1 MVLEMFYNMP
11 IRSLDGTPKILGS
24 FFKMLKIWYGEDFKM
39 SERISGT
46 FLVCVY
52 WSKNWTKK
60 LTPPPATDEDNL
72 SPPH

>member
-1 MVLEMFYNMP
+1 MDEVFFLVL
-11 IRSLDGTPKILGS
+11 TPSDLGKNEKVAI
-24 FFKMLKIWYGEDFKM
+24 F
-39 SERISGT
+39 GT
-46 FLVCVY
+46 FSVCVY